1 MERFKVGVLF
11 SLSLKL
17 ILKLRSEGEMG
28 SSAAVRE
35 KEGEGTSRSFPE
47 ERVQPQPVFEKSS
60 KCETIVCFPEEGR
73 GVTRQ

>member
-1 MERFKVGVLF
+1 MLLF

-17 ILKLRSEGEMG
+17 ILKLRSEWEMG

-47 ERVQPQPVFEKSS
+47 ERVHSQPVFEKSS
-60 KCETIVCFPEEGR
+60 KCETVVPLPEERR
-73 GVTRQ
+73 GVTRK